1 MQLCSSFFAG
11 LDKQARAVHQ
21 ITEVVI
27 IMFPFLKL
35 SLPLNLD
42 NILNQLCS
50 QVRPGVVR
58 AVPQHGQQRHGEAE
72 RGGDQREH
80 PGDDPQVI
88 KGQKRRVFLETL
100 ILSMEMSYG
109 TTGSLF
115 RSGSRQTFFATQVTR
130 LALYLSFVLR
140 IELFP
145 IKVCRYLRCLSAQH
159 ALLSHLLHVQR

>member
-1 MQLCSSFFAG
+1 MNTFFAG

-27 IMFPFLKL
+27 ILYPYLKL

-80 PGDDPQVI
+80 PGNNPQVRQ
-88 KGQKRRVFLETL
+88 GRKRSVFFKTL

-130 LALYLSFVLR
+130 FALYLS
-140 IELFP
+140 
-145 IKVCRYLRCLSAQH
+145 
-159 ALLSHLLHVQR
+159 

>member
-1 MQLCSSFFAG
+1 MTYFHCFFQTINGVLVNTFFAG

-27 IMFPFLKL
+27 ILYPYLKL

-80 PGDDPQVI
+80 PGNNPQVRQ
-88 KGQKRRVFLETL
+88 GRKRRVFRETL

-130 LALYLSFVLR
+130 FALFLS
-140 IELFP
+140 
-145 IKVCRYLRCLSAQH
+145 
-159 ALLSHLLHVQR
+159 